1 MPASSGQFSLGIDDQ
16 ELGNPGEPKT
26 PQGVTTSNVTIT
38 GLGTQGRTET
48 IDNGDEGTLDTVIY
62 RALSFAL
69 DGITEVTYSGTITF
83 TVTN

>member
-1 MPASSGQFSLGIDDQ
+1 MPASSGQFSLDIDDQ

-48 IDNGDEGTLDTVIY
+48 IDNGDEGTSDKELY
-62 RALSFAL
+62 MALSFAL
-69 DGITEVTYSGTITF
+69 DGIDEVTYSGTITF